1 MLRLVPLGVKSFW
14 LAYWNPDCFFDLIWS
29 RSTDG
34 WYDPGPGQGTGDNII
49 FLSVVDLKGAVA
61 VFGESKMSLSLT
73 V

>member
-1 MLRLVPLGVKSFW
+1 M
-14 LAYWNPDCFFDLIWS
+14 
-29 RSTDG
+29 DG
-34 WYDPGPGQGTGDNII
+34 SYDPGPGQGSGDNII